1 MAANTDLG
9 AGMAIAMRDLE
20 LRGAGNLLGEDQS
33 GHIEGVGFDMYLRMV
48 GEAVASYRGDDTEAE
63 PQMRVE
69 LPIDA
74 HLPEDY
80 ISSERLRLEMYKEI
94 AEIRTESDLA
104 AVRAE
109 MADRYGEP
117 PAPVEALL
125 GVARLRMLARA
136 HGIQEIVP
144 QGKVVRF
151 SPVHLPESRQVR
163 LQRLYPGASLKPA
176 QDQMLVPKP
185 DGDHLEWAT
194 TLLGQLFG

>member
-1 MAANTDLG
+1 MSASPRWPPTRTSAP
-9 AGMAIAMRDLE
+9 GMAIAMRDLE

-48 GEAVASYRGDDTEAE
+48 GEAVASYRGDDTETE

-94 AEIRTESDLA
+94 AEIRTEANLE

-109 MADRYGEP
+109 MTDRYGQP

-151 SPVHLPESRQVR
+151 SPVHLPESRQMQAAAPLSGR
-163 LQRLYPGASLKPA
+163 RRSSRPRISC
-176 QDQMLVPKP
+176 
-185 DGDHLEWAT
+185 WSRNRRAT
-194 TLLGQLFG
+194 T